1 MLDIIIELAAAAYIG
16 SYFIPEELEELEEEY
31 WSPHEDDEFDDAD

>member
-1 MLDIIIELAAAAYIG
+1 MLDIIIELAVAAYIG
-16 SYFIPEELEELEEEY
+16 SYFIQEEPEEEY

>member
-16 SYFIPEELEELEEEY
+16 SYFIPEEPEEEY
-31 WSPHEDDEFDDAD
+31 WSPHENDEFDDAD